1 MWTPSVVANLAVVAL
16 DDGVVSVVTGADGN
30 ERGIAPNLW
39 VWVEDLNLGL
49 GYRLISCRGFE
60 GGCGLVVADVGCGG
74 LLAAS
79 EFVGV
84 VELWGKKNY
93 FIIF

>member
-1 MWTPSVVANLAVVAL
+1 
-16 DDGVVSVVTGADGN
+16 VSSLRHTHTHTQ
-30 ERGIAPNLW
+30 R

-60 GGCGLVVADVGCGG
+60 GGCGFGFGGCGLVVADVGCGG
-74 LLAAS
+74 LLATS

-84 VELWGKKNY
+84 VELWGKKE
-93 FIIF
+93 